1 MTTRN
6 RIDWLSALT
15 WGGVTL
21 LCVAIMFAGAFAA
34 GWLLVHVV
42 DWFATVAMPAIVA
55 WANGAPNQ
63 RDVVVIGVLALL
75 ALLAGEIRK

>member
-55 WANGAPNQ
+55 WANDAPDQ
-63 RDVVVIGVLALL
+63 RDLAIIAVLTLL
-75 ALLAGEIRK
+75 ALLASEVRK